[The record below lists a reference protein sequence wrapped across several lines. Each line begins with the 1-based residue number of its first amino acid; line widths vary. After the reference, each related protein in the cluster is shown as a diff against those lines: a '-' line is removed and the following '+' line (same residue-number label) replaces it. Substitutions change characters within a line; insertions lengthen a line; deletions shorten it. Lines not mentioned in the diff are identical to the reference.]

1 MFKST
6 KDALFKYQ
14 QSKPLEERKTESA
27 RIRRMYA
34 DRIPVIIEK
43 VAGTDVP
50 EIDKNKFLVPSE
62 LTISQLVYVVRKRVK
77 LTPEKAIFL
86 FCKGIVPNSSELLSK
101 TYEENKDEDGFL
113 YLNYCTENTFG

>member
-6 KDALFKYQ
+6 NDTSFKYQ
-14 QSKPLEERKTESA
+14 QSKSLEDRKTESA
-27 RIRRMYA
+27 RICRMYA

-101 TYEENKDEDGFL
+101 TYEENKHEDGFL